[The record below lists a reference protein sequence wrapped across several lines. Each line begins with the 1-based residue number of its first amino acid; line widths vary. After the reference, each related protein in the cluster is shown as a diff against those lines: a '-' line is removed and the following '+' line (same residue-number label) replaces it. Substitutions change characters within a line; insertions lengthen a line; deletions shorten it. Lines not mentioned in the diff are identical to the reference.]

1 MSPENPGRFILTVN
15 LISSR
20 FQFNEKGVYFFS
32 WRQEDKV
39 VQEIMAERRRAIKW
53 LQWIV
58 CWIVLWLTLGTGGLP
73 AVAQDDVS
81 DAEIAR
87 RIAFIEE
94 KLNGQKGHTE
104 IWQGTWAVINGGA
117 TVGLA
122 IAAGLASS
130 SDDRIYFATQ
140 SVVALIGIGDQYLF
154 RPIPGLGGAQPIRTL
169 PDTTPEERREKL
181 AKAEAILR
189 ASAAREAERT
199 GWSYHAG
206 NAALNGLAGTVI
218 GVFGD
223 TEDGIIA
230 GSIGFLGG
238 IAYAFTEPWGRQ
250 QDLREYERL
259 RVGLPSVKP
268 GGWTVKSAGGGLML
282 RYSF

>member
-1 MSPENPGRFILTVN
+1 M
-15 LISSR
+15 
-20 FQFNEKGVYFFS
+20 
-32 WRQEDKV
+32 
-39 VQEIMAERRRAIKW
+39 ERRRAIKW

-58 CWIVLWLTLGTGGLP
+58 CWTALWLTLGAGGVP

-94 KLNGQKGHTE
+94 KLDGRKGHTE
-104 IWQGTWAVINGGA
+104 KWQGTWSVINGGA
-117 TVGLA
+117 TVGMA
-122 IAAGLASS
+122 IVAGLSSS
-130 SDDRIYFATQ
+130 SDDRIYYATQ

-154 RPIPGLGGAQPIRTL
+154 RPIPGLNGAQPIRTL

-181 AKAEAILR
+181 AKAEAMLR

-206 NAALNGLAGTVI
+206 NVAVNGLAGTVI

-223 TEDGIIA
+223 TKDGIIA
-230 GSIGFLGG
+230 GSFGFLGG
-238 IAYAFTEPWGRQ
+238 LAYAFTEPWGRK
-250 QDLREYERL
+250 QDLRDYERL
-259 RVGLPSVKP
+259 RAGLPSARP
-268 GGWTVKSAGGGLML
+268 GGWTVKYAGNGFML

>member
-1 MSPENPGRFILTVN
+1 M
-15 LISSR
+15 
-20 FQFNEKGVYFFS
+20 
-32 WRQEDKV
+32 
-39 VQEIMAERRRAIKW
+39 VQEIVVERGRTIKW
-53 LQWIV
+53 FQWIV
-58 CWIVLWLTLGTGGLP
+58 CWTALWLTLGAGGLP

-94 KLNGQKGHTE
+94 KLDDRKGHTE
-104 IWQGTWAVINGGA
+104 IWHDTWSVINGGA

-122 IAAGLASS
+122 IAAGFASS
-130 SDDRIYFATQ
+130 SDDRINYATQ
-140 SVVALIGIGDQYLF
+140 SVVALIGVGDQYLF
-154 RPIPGLGGAQPIRTL
+154 RPIPGLDGAQPIHTL

-181 AKAEAILR
+181 AKAEAMLR

-199 GWSYHAG
+199 SWSYHAG
-206 NAALNGLAGTVI
+206 NVAVNGLAGTVI

-223 TEDGIIA
+223 TTDAIFA
-230 GSIGFLGG
+230 GTFGFLGG
-238 IAYAFTEPWGRQ
+238 LVYAFSEPWGRQ

-259 RVGLPSVKP
+259 RAGLPSAKP
-268 GGWTVKSAGGGLML
+268 GGWAVKSAGSGLML